1 MSNENPFHII
11 YKIVA
16 ATVVL
21 LALLLVPAPLLP
33 PHRLAE
39 VLESMLSVSWK
50 TAYLMAAVGLQAV
63 FYCAI
68 GILSAFIVKRA
79 TSKGRRLLQ
88 IIVVPLV
95 VVLVAVIIRSVK
107 MGHLPI
113 WINAAIPVAA
123 CLLGAWLGLGFL
135 YQRGKAILLV
145 VVTVIVATFWLLL
158 GGTSTE
164 LSQATG
170 NHLRRL
176 VAAGPG
182 LPSGDPRFGA
192 MLQVAFAPLS
202 GGDKL
207 SDIQNNRA
215 AILALGLALGDESL
229 ARFVGLDRES
239 ELVRQSALLRL
250 GTTLR
255 EREDWTRHF
264 FVSASLAVLE
274 HPLVSDAGGLM
285 KEQLDALTGGSGF
298 SFCDFAADRAG
309 VRFAGAA
316 TNSEKDANAM
326 QGLLMGGFNVNDFFP
341 TVDDLPENLTTEQ
354 FRSEYGSVG
363 SQSYRQKIIEIETR
377 LNSCVAL
384 SPIQS
389 SKSNK

>member
-11 YKIVA
+11 YKVVA

-21 LALLLVPAPLLP
+21 LALLLAPAPLLP

-63 FYCAI
+63 FYGAI

-79 TSKGRRLLQ
+79 TAKPRRLLQ

-95 VVLVAVIIRSVK
+95 VVLVAVIIRSLK

-123 CLLGAWLGLGFL
+123 CLLGVWLGLGFL

-158 GGTSTE
+158 GSATTE
-164 LSQATG
+164 LSQATET
-170 NHLRRL
+170 HLRRL
-176 VAAGPG
+176 VTAGPG
-182 LPSGDPRFGA
+182 LPSGQPRFGA
-192 MLQVAFAPLS
+192 LLQVAFAPLS
-202 GGDKL
+202 GADK
-207 SDIQNNRA
+207 SSEVHNNRA

-239 ELVRQSALLRL
+239 ELVRQSALLRQ

-316 TNSEKDANAM
+316 TNSEKDASAM

-341 TVDDLPENLTTEQ
+341 AVDDLPENLTTEQ

-377 LNSCVAL
+377 LNSCAAL
-384 SPIQS
+384 SPIHS